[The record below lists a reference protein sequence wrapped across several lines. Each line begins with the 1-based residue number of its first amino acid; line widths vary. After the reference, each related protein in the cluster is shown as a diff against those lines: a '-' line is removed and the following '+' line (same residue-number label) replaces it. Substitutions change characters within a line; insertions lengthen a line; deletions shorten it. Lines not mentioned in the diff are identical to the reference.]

1 MEDRRHRTSYLS
13 EHTIEFYLVP
23 RFRQTLAAD
32 FRFTLAF
39 YFWASREGS
48 SASRSVCAPE
58 RVRLVAVYPRRP
70 KLGVNRGTPVMKV
83 NAELF
88 RCAAEFRRVGVP
100 VFAGFPL
107 VRSVFEFS
115 GDVEFLWFALLGDE
129 TEGDIEVEMRTI
141 TSDQSSTPS
150 LQGPLSDQDVCRLF
164 TQESEPMPWD
174 RAIEAINRVRRQEAD
189 NGLWPLGRGYKPVYF
204 LAW

>member
-1 MEDRRHRTSYLS
+1 
-13 EHTIEFYLVP
+13 
-23 RFRQTLAAD
+23 
-32 FRFTLAF
+32 
-39 YFWASREGS
+39 
-48 SASRSVCAPE
+48 
-58 RVRLVAVYPRRP
+58 VRLAAVYPRRP
-70 KLGVNRGTPVMKV
+70 KLGVNRGTPIMKV